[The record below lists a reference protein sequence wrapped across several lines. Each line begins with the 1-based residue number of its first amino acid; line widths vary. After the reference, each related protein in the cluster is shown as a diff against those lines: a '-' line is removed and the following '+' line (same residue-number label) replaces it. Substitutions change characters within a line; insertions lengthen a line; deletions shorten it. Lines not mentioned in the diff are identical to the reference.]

1 MHVGLV
7 SISVYMVHLNRRE
20 EAALYLVFCALS
32 QLLAAHCIPGLHLQ
46 QGSEQH
52 VGCDCQKFNF
62 SVWVEAIQHWALWRK
77 HLFYV
82 LVVA

>member
-1 MHVGLV
+1 MMH
-7 SISVYMVHLNRRE
+7 NRKE
-20 EAALYLVFCALS
+20 KATCYLVFCGLS

-52 VGCDCQKFNF
+52 VGCDRQKFDF
-62 SVWVEAIQHWALWRK
+62 SVRVEAIQHWALWRK
-77 HLFYV
+77 RLFYV